1 MKRSWS
7 GAYCIS
13 QATSYAAEMKSEWKL
28 PDAWPSEEG
37 QNMYWFLF
45 GPENCM
51 SCVRLRE
58 GGGEPPQVKQLFED
72 EIIVWLHLFTPMAQR
87 GAAKQHNW
95 LCYLIAASA
104 SLCKDIFSESLA
116 EGHFVRQLCHQAFLL
131 SNHPSDGLLISSNK
145 KLILD
150 ASAEGNTWCMY
161 VSKTALWH
169 VVNVNKLSSP
179 FALKWN
185 LHICCF
191 WGKTAFCTLTLFENV
206 L

>member
-1 MKRSWS
+1 MTLGGRTKYVLVLIWS
-7 GAYCIS
+7 
-13 QATSYAAEMKSEWKL
+13 
-28 PDAWPSEEG
+28 
-37 QNMYWFLF
+37 
-45 GPENCM
+45 
-51 SCVRLRE
+51 RE
-58 GGGEPPQVKQLFED
+58 LYELCS
-72 EIIVWLHLFTPMAQR
+72 AQR
-87 GAAKQHNW
+87 GRGGNRHKWSN
-95 LCYLIAASA
+95 YLRMR
-104 SLCKDIFSESLA
+104 SLFGSISSRLWPREAQPSSTTGCVISSLRPPRCARTFFPAESLA

-131 SNHPSDGLLISSNK
+131 SSHPSDGLLISSNK

-191 WGKTAFCTLTLFENV
+191 WGKQPFV
-206 L
+206 LWLYLRMFFK

>member
-1 MKRSWS
+1 MFSEGVLFFPLHFTRIYADGDILNHSKNETTVNNLSESLISSDVKKKEKKSKMKRSWS

-13 QATSYAAEMKSEWKL
+13 QATSYAVEMKSEWKL

-87 GAAKQHNW
+87 GSAKQHNW

-104 SLCKDIFSESLA
+104 SLCKDIFSGREFGWGTFCPA
-116 EGHFVRQLCHQAFLL
+116 A
-131 SNHPSDGLLISSNK
+131 
-145 KLILD
+145 
-150 ASAEGNTWCMY
+150 
-161 VSKTALWH
+161 
-169 VVNVNKLSSP
+169 LSSGLFVKQP
-179 FALKWN
+179 SKWWAAY
-185 LHICCF
+185 F
-191 WGKTAFCTLTLFENV
+191 Q
-206 L
+206 